1 MLNIQTWDPTATWD
15 PTNPNQ
21 QPDQYWSAADMGY
34 RSAYWNE
41 QPTTAQSLA
50 GALPDSTGARVGLA
64 LAAAAGLFF
73 GYRAFKGK
81 RPIFGFA
88 GIEKPARRSRRRRR

>member
-1 MLNIQTWDPTATWD
+1 MLNIQTWDRTSTWD

-50 GALPDSTGARVGLA
+50 GIIPNNSGARIIM
-64 LAAAAGLFF
+64 AAGIGLSAFF
-73 GYRAFKGK
+73 AYKNYK
-81 RPIFGFA
+81 RSGSPFGA
-88 GIEKPARRSRRRRR
+88 AKRRRRR

>member
-1 MLNIQTWDPTATWD
+1 MLNIQTWDPTTQWD

-41 QPTTAQSLA
+41 QPTTVKSL
-50 GALPDSTGARVGLA
+50 GLTILPTSTGPRITLA
-64 LAAAAGLFF
+64 LVA
-73 GYRAFKGK
+73 
-81 RPIFGFA
+81 GFA
-88 GIEKPARRSRRRRR
+88 GYLAYKNYKRTGSPLGMAKARPRRRRR